1 MTSSKHC
8 RPRVKFKAASA
19 FRFPNTDE
27 SYRATVRLES
37 SGLMNTWLHD
47 FRVAYT
53 PLQANLVAASLIQSI
68 IHLIVPKGQDERSTE
83 LNDRVGIWTKLIV
96 PSMPKSQ
103 IGTDDIQWRGF
114 GEAFVA
120 SGAFLD
126 PDPAVGF
133 KDEAGAIYDLTIR
146 PYGESIMLK
155 FGWVEWVLSPAEA
168 EWLADQLW
176 TAAHLAA
183 KQTKALS

>member
-1 MTSSKHC
+1 MTSSKHH
-8 RPRVKFKAASA
+8 RPRVKFKAALA

-27 SYRATVRLES
+27 SYRTTVKLEG
-37 SGLMNTWLHD
+37 SGLINTWLLD

-53 PLQANLVAASLIQSI
+53 PLQAHLIAASLIQSI
-68 IHLIVPKGQDERSTE
+68 IHLILPKGLDDRSTE
-83 LNDRVGIWTKLIV
+83 LNDRVGIWTTLIV
-96 PSMPKSQ
+96 PSMPKSK
-103 IGTDDIQWRGF
+103 IGAEEIQWRGF

-126 PDPAVGF
+126 PEPAVEF
-133 KDEAGAIYDLTIR
+133 KDKEKAIYDLTVR
-146 PYGESIMLK
+146 PCGESIMLK

-176 TAAHLAA
+176 TAAFLAA
-183 KQTKALS
+183 KQPAHC